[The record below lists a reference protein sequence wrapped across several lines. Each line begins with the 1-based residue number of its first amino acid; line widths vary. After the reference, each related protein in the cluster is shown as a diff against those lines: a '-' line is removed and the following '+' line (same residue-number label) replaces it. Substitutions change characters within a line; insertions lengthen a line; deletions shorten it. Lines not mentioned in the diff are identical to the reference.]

1 MQRQFLVV
9 IEGGHNGENY
19 SAYSPDVEG
28 CVATGDTLGETI
40 DNMQSALKFHLESIL
55 LRGEELPEG
64 SEGTTLYVTVTV
76 PEISRLP
83 A

>member
-1 MQRQFLVV
+1 
-9 IEGGHNGENY
+9 
-19 SAYSPDVEG
+19 
-28 CVATGDTLGETI
+28 
-40 DNMQSALKFHLESIL
+40 MQSALKFHLESIL